1 MSHTIPDHSAEPNLP
16 KKSTAFQRKF
26 QVYGKAH
33 IDKLPQLQKLSEE
46 QRLAMKTVAEVL
58 PFRVN
63 NYVVEELIDWDNIPD
78 DPMFQLTFP
87 QQGMLKE
94 EDFDLMRGMMLRGAD
109 AKEMK
114 PEIKRIQYSLNPHP
128 AGQKSLNVPHENGQ
142 PVPGMQHK
150 YRETVLFFPMAGQT
164 CHAYCTYCFRWP
176 QFVGLDDMKFASK
189 EASGLVE
196 YLKTHKEVTSV
207 LITGGDPMIMRTSLL
222 RQYVEPLLGP
232 GLEHV
237 TSIRFG
243 TKAPAYWPYRFTHGE
258 DSDDLMRLIGEVRAA
273 GKEAAIMAHFSVKR
287 ELDTDVAQHAI
298 KRLISAGATVRTQ
311 APLIRHVNDN
321 ADNWAQMWRL
331 QVKLGAIPYYMFVE
345 RDTGARG
352 YFEVPLWRAYMIFTE
367 AYRQV
372 TGLARTV
379 RGPSMSCTPGKVLI
393 DGITEVNGEKLFVLK
408 MLQARDPAWV
418 NQVFFAKYDQRAGW
432 MDQLKPA
439 FGEKEFFFEE
449 GMRDMRK
456 TGEGRVWLPT
466 EVEALEETWR
476 MDSVEPEHRKKD

>member
-1 MSHTIPDHSAEPNLP
+1 MRDHSAKPNLP
-16 KKSTAFQRKF
+16 QKSTAFQGKF
-26 QVYGKAH
+26 QVYSKQH
-33 IDKLPQLQKLSEE
+33 LETLPQLQKLTPDH
-46 QRLAMKTVAEVL
+46 RLAMRAVAEVL

-63 NYVVEELIDWDNIPD
+63 NYLVEELIDWDNVPN
-78 DPMFQLTFP
+78 DPVFQLTFP
-87 QQGMLKE
+87 QPGMLAREDFGLLCGMLKRNAPAAE
-94 EDFDLMRGMMLRGAD
+94 LAAEV
-109 AKEMK
+109 
-114 PEIKRIQYSLNPHP
+114 KRIRYSLNPHP

-142 PVPGMQHK
+142 PVAGMQHK

-189 EASGLVE
+189 EAAGLVE
-196 YLKTHKEVTSV
+196 YLKAHKEVTSV
-207 LITGGDPMIMRTSLL
+207 LITGGDPMIMRTQLL

-237 TSIRFG
+237 ASIRFG
-243 TKAPAYWPYRFTHGE
+243 TKAPAYWPYRFTQGE
-258 DSDDLMRLIGEVRAA
+258 DADDLMRLIGEIRAA
-273 GKEAAIMAHFSVKR
+273 GKDAAIMAHFSVLR
-287 ELDTDVAQHAI
+287 ELQTEVAQAAV
-298 KRLISAGATVRTQ
+298 KRLVGAGATVRTQ

-321 ADNWAQMWRL
+321 ADNWAQMWRK
-331 QVKLGAIPYYMFVE
+331 QVSLGAIPYYMFIE

-393 DGITEVNGEKLFVLK
+393 SGVAEVKGEKAFVLK
-408 MLQARDPAWV
+408 MLQGRDPAWV
-418 NQVFFAKYDQRAGW
+418 NQVFFARYDQRAAW

-439 FGEKEFFFEE
+439 FGEQEFFFEE
-449 GMRDMRK
+449 GMRQMLES
-456 TGEGRVWLPT
+456 GEARVWLPT
-466 EVEALEETWR
+466 EVDALEETWR
-476 MDSVEPEHRKKD
+476 MESVEPDHEHDRKRDK

>member
-1 MSHTIPDHSAEPNLP
+1 
-16 KKSTAFQRKF
+16 
-26 QVYGKAH
+26 
-33 IDKLPQLQKLSEE
+33 
-46 QRLAMKTVAEVL
+46 
-58 PFRVN
+58 
-63 NYVVEELIDWDNIPD
+63 
-78 DPMFQLTFP
+78 
-87 QQGMLKE
+87 
-94 EDFDLMRGMMLRGAD
+94 
-109 AKEMK
+109 
-114 PEIKRIQYSLNPHP
+114 KRIQYSLNPHP
-128 AGQKSLNVPHENGQ
+128 AGQKSLNVPHENGE

-189 EASGLVE
+189 EAAGLVE
-196 YLKTHKEVTSV
+196 YLKKHKEVTSV
-207 LITGGDPMIMRTSLL
+207 LITGGDPMIMRTPML
-222 RQYVEPLLGP
+222 RKYVEPLINTP

-243 TKAPAYWPYRFTHGE
+243 TKAPAYWPYRFTEGE
-258 DSDDLMRLIGEVRAA
+258 DADDLMRLIGEIRAG
-273 GKEAAIMAHFSVKR
+273 GKEAAVMAHFSVHR
-287 ELDTDVAQHAI
+287 EIQTDVAQLAV

-311 APLIRHVNDN
+311 SPLIRHVNDS
-321 ADNWAQMWRL
+321 ADNWAGMWRT

-379 RGPSMSCTPGKVLI
+379 RGPSMSCTPGKVMI

-408 MLQARDPAWV
+408 MLQGRDPAWV
-418 NQVFFAKYDQRAGW
+418 NQVFFAKYDQRATW

-439 FGEKEFFFEE
+439 FGHNEFFFAE
-449 GMRDMRK
+449 GMRDMRLQS
-456 TGEGRVWLPT
+456 EGRVWLPT
-466 EVEALEETWR
+466 EVDALEETWN
-476 MDSVEPEHRKKD
+476 MDPVEPEHEHKRKE